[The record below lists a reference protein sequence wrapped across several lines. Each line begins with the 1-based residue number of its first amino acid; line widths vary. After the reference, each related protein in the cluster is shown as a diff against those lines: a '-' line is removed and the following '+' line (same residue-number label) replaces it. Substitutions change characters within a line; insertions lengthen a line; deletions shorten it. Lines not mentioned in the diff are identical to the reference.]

1 MRKPAS
7 TYQLTDNVD
16 RVIISMNPKSGAT
29 DVSDRLEKLADLL
42 SAAGYL
48 PEILTDLEEVSR
60 KAAQYHQEGR
70 LRVLVGSGGDGTAA
84 EMINRA
90 PSGTPLCIYP
100 AGNENL
106 LARYL
111 GLEKSPSQIARLIRE
126 GRVARFD
133 AVRADSRL
141 FLLMLGVG
149 FDAEVCRRLEMWRT
163 GHVRSR
169 DYIKP
174 ICSTI
179 RNYKYPPIRI
189 VSDQLPG
196 GEIAVRWAFAF
207 NFPCYGGGLRISP
220 DSDPSDGQIDL
231 CIFNRPGRVSGMF
244 FAASVLMRRH
254 EKLSGCE
261 NVKIGKFRIES
272 DGEVPYQLDGDFRGF
287 LPVEIEIMP
296 QLLNIMVPLGNE
308 EVASR

>member
-1 MRKPAS
+1 MREPAS
-7 TYQLTDNVD
+7 TYQLPSDVD

-29 DVSDRLEKLADLL
+29 DVSDRIERLADLI

-48 PEILTDLEEVSR
+48 PEILTDLDQVSE

-70 LRVLVGSGGDGTAA
+70 LRALVGSGGDGTAA
-84 EMINRA
+84 EMFNRA
-90 PSGTPLCIYP
+90 PRGTPLCIYP

-111 GLEKSPSQIARLIRE
+111 GLEKSPSQIAKLVID
-126 GRVARFD
+126 GQVARYD

-141 FLLMLGVG
+141 FLLMIGVG
-149 FDAEVCRRLEMWRT
+149 FDAEVCRRLEEWRT

-169 DYIKP
+169 HYIKP
-174 ICSTI
+174 ICSTL
-179 RNYKYPPIRI
+179 RKYKYPPIRV
-189 VSDQLPG
+189 VSDELPE
-196 GEIAVRWAFAF
+196 GEITVHWAFAF
-207 NFPCYGGGLRISP
+207 NFPCYGGGFRIAP
-220 DSDPSDGQIDL
+220 NADPSCGKLDL
-231 CIFNRPGRVSGMF
+231 CTFNRSGRVSTLF
-244 FAASVLMRRH
+244 FATSVLMRRH

-261 NVKIGKFRIES
+261 NVKIGKFRLES

-296 QLLNIMVPLGNE
+296 QVLNIIAPLGQ
-308 EVASR
+308 SG